1 MRRDQG
7 YKADKDEVEAFKQDL
22 RDKLTLLNQKL
33 DSKDKYI
40 KALGE
45 NIEARVEQ
53 RLTEW
58 RGKVNKRIEESLTEN
73 VDNIKKLGVQL
84 NKDVDDLPESLK

>member
-22 RDKLTLLNQKL
+22 SDKLTLLNQKL

-58 RGKVNKRIEESLTEN
+58 RGKVNKRIEESLNEN

>member
-1 MRRDQG
+1 M
-7 YKADKDEVEAFKQDL
+7 
-22 RDKLTLLNQKL
+22 TLLNQKL

-58 RGKVNKRIEESLTEN
+58 RGKVNKRIEESLNEN

>member
-1 MRRDQG
+1 M
-7 YKADKDEVEAFKQDL
+7 
-22 RDKLTLLNQKL
+22 TLLNQKL